1 MQRIVVTEYGD
12 PEVMRL
18 EEIGDPEPGPGE
30 ALVEVAASGVNF
42 IDLNQRSGVYQVRLP
57 WTPGIE
63 GSGIVLRV
71 GPGTT
76 EFAEGDRVVWA
87 ADPGSYASHTVVAAD
102 KLVPVPPDMELVDA
116 AAVLVQ
122 GMTAHALATE
132 VAPVGEGD
140 ICLVHAAAG
149 GVGLMLTAE
158 ATRRGATVIGT
169 VSSDTKAEPVL
180 KAGAAHVINY
190 TRESFPERVAELT
203 EGAKA
208 DVVFDAVGADT
219 FEGSLKSLRPRGI
232 LVLYGQ
238 SSGPVP
244 PIEPGRLAS
253 AGSLFFTRPALS
265 HYNPDRERL
274 LWRAEQV
281 FRSVMDGDLPAR
293 VHATYPL
300 GEAALAHREL
310 AQRTTIG
317 KVLLTP

>member
-1 MQRIVVTEYGD
+1 MQRIVFTEYGD
-12 PEVMRL
+12 PDVMHL
-18 EEIGDPEPGPGE
+18 EELGVPEPGPGE
-30 ALVEVAASGVNF
+30 VLVEVAASGVNF
-42 IDLNQRSGVYQVRLP
+42 IDLNQRSGTYQVRLP

-63 GSGIVLRV
+63 GSGVVVRV
-71 GPGTT
+71 GPRTT
-76 EFAEGDRVVWA
+76 EFAEGDRVAWA
-87 ADPGSYASHTVVAAD
+87 ACPGSYASHIVVPAE
-102 KLVPVPPDMELVDA
+102 KLVPVPPGMELADA

-140 ICLVHAAAG
+140 VCLVHAAAG

-158 ATRRGATVIGT
+158 AARRGGTVIGT
-169 VSSDTKAEPVL
+169 VSSDAKAEAVL

-190 TRESFPERVAELT
+190 KRESFPELVAEFT

-208 DVVFDAVGADT
+208 DVVFDAVGKDT
-219 FEGSLKSLRPRGI
+219 FEGSLKSLRPRG
-232 LVLYGQ
+232 LMVLYGQ

-244 PIEPGRLAS
+244 PIEPGKLAA

-265 HYNPDRERL
+265 HYNPTRERL

-281 FRSVMDGDLPAR
+281 FSSVMNGDLQPR
-293 VHATYPL
+293 VHASYPL
-300 GEAALAHREL
+300 GEAAAAHRGL

-317 KVLLTP
+317 KVLLTR